1 MEVEE
6 EGVGLLRDDVE
17 LHVRQRQWHS
27 HGHGQDA
34 RYNRVALHGVVYPD
48 SLTTTLPRGASAPT
62 LNLTPLLEPS
72 SHPADN
78 DFLWDLLEHHG
89 YYRPANTEETGR
101 LLDQAGDQR
110 FVSHSACHLK
120 FLAEEDPQQLLYEA
134 IMEAMGYSRNPQA
147 FLHLA
152 QRIPYLQLRRRLQTT
167 PPQEKGNALRQILLR
182 VAGFI
187 SQGIDGSEEQVL
199 NPTPS
204 SPAPRWHLFRIRP
217 ENHPRRRV
225 CGMAVLL
232 AHYWEPGL
240 LAGLERLVR
249 EGTWR
254 ELERGLTMKD
264 KGKGSRALIGKARA
278 GDTAVNGVLP
288 FFHALGT
295 LRGDD
300 ELRFCCVNLFHSYP
314 RLQSNE
320 VTKEMAQRLL
330 KPETSGEINSA
341 QRQQGLIHLHR
352 VIVGESLGVEA
363 TTEK

>member
-1 MEVEE
+1 M
-6 EGVGLLRDDVE
+6 
-17 LHVRQRQWHS
+17 
-27 HGHGQDA
+27 
-34 RYNRVALHGVVYPD
+34 
-48 SLTTTLPRGASAPT
+48 
-62 LNLTPLLEPS
+62 
-72 SHPADN
+72 
-78 DFLWDLLEHHG
+78 
-89 YYRPANTEETGR
+89 
-101 LLDQAGDQR
+101 
-110 FVSHSACHLK
+110 
-120 FLAEEDPQQLLYEA
+120 
-134 IMEAMGYSRNPQA
+134 
-147 FLHLA
+147 
-152 QRIPYLQLRRRLQTT
+152 
-167 PPQEKGNALRQILLR
+167 
-182 VAGFI
+182 
-187 SQGIDGSEEQVL
+187 
-199 NPTPS
+199 
-204 SPAPRWHLFRIRP
+204 
-217 ENHPRRRV
+217 
-225 CGMAVLL
+225 
-232 AHYWEPGL
+232 
-240 LAGLERLVR
+240 AGLERLVR